1 MGEWDEVRG
10 ELGRVREEYEGLVR
24 QLAEAE
30 RKLQVALQQRD
41 QLEEQ
46 VRVCLTALLTAS
58 LVRSLSLLNIAPSLQ
73 YWSVPHVRNHVITC
87 PFMANV
93 TES

>member
-10 ELGRVREEYEGLVR
+10 ELGRVREECEGLVR

-30 RKLQVALQQRD
+30 RKLQLALQQRD

-46 VRVCLTALLTAS
+46 VRVCLTALLNARLIHV
-58 LVRSLSLLNIAPSLQ
+58 LVGSSCKKSCNNMPI
-73 YWSVPHVRNHVITC
+73 YG
-87 PFMANV
+87 
-93 TES
+93 